1 MPAKPPS
8 YSLRCSSR
16 AWAILTGS
24 SIAEASNGEAPF
36 GIGGMLAASHSRA
49 RARKASTL
57 SMVVL
62 LVVRALLH
70 PEERGEALPVLVRPA
85 VEGPVQGDSAQ
96 IEVDVVLPRD
106 ADPAVHLHA
115 VLHDLGGAIADEGR
129 RRAHEF

>member
-8 YSLRCSSR
+8 YSLRCRSR
-16 AWAILTGS
+16 ACAILTGS
-24 SIAEASNGEAPF
+24 SIADASSGEAPF

-62 LVVRALLH
+62 LVVMALLH

-85 VEGPVQGDSAQ
+85 VEGAVQGDPAEVQ
-96 IEVDVVLPRD
+96 VDVVLPGD
-106 ADPAVHLHA
+106 ADAAVHLDA
-115 VLHDLGGAIADEGR
+115 VLHDLGRSVADVG
-129 RRAHEF
+129 